1 MNPHSQLLDQLAIV
15 SIIGSLL
22 FRFSHSPLIDGF
34 LKHLRRLHIPHQ
46 CSVGSPLHI
55 AFPIYHLNRI
65 LYRYSQGGS
74 AKTNTVRYGSLNIL
88 RGNQRPGAV
97 MNGEIVSPLRRPLF
111 LEIPTAD
118 GFSRLIRPTTACGH
132 RKSVQFPAFLPV
144 LPFGIR
150 VRSPEYNPY
159 SQRPAGFLQSQAFPL
174 NLAAA
179 CFFGF
184 PIRVEPPAATIKAV
198 TNDFIFP
205 LLEVQK
211 SQKKRTLSWLF

>member
-22 FRFSHSPLIDGF
+22 FRFFHSPLIDGF

-55 AFPIYHLNRI
+55 AFSIYYFNRI

-97 MNGEIVSPLRRPLF
+97 MNGEMCRRSGGLYS
-111 LEIPTAD
+111 LKY
-118 GFSRLIRPTTACGH
+118 RLLTG
-132 RKSVQFPAFLPV
+132 FPA
-144 LPFGIR
+144 
-150 VRSPEYNPY
+150 
-159 SQRPAGFLQSQAFPL
+159 
-174 NLAAA
+174 
-179 CFFGF
+179 
-184 PIRVEPPAATIKAV
+184 
-198 TNDFIFP
+198 
-205 LLEVQK
+205 
-211 SQKKRTLSWLF
+211 